1 MSHANSIAELAT
13 KVVEELRKEYAK
25 TLNGDKQTHPHGPVM
40 LLLDKGQE
48 HLDFGKDKGGAK
60 YDPNGR
66 CLLLLHNF

>member
-1 MSHANSIAELAT
+1 LAT
-13 KVVEELRKEYAK
+13 KIVEELRKEYA
-25 TLNGDKQTHPHGPVM
+25 TLNGEKQAGPFGRVM

-48 HLDFGKDKGGAK
+48 HLDFGKHKRGAK